1 MTPLRGRILHVDDRE
16 ENRYVVRRILQRFGY
31 EVAEASTGLS
41 GLERSAE
48 LPDLIILDIKLPDIM
63 GFEIAKRIKSNPQT
77 AGIPILFL
85 SATFTSGETKIHAL
99 EGGGDAYLTWP
110 VEPPVL
116 LSSVQSLLRIKE
128 GEVLSRLSAKQWE
141 TTFGVL
147 TDGLALLSE
156 EGVVLRCNRALA
168 GMLTTSLGELRGADL
183 FSRLRQVFGVDAHLG
198 ASSSSFEAHLDG
210 RYYVATST
218 PIAGEDD
225 SFRGYTFTLSDIT
238 ERRKSEEVLRN
249 SEKLAATGRLA
260 HTIAHEINNPLAAL
274 TNLLY
279 LARSEFESGLPV
291 GQYLELAQQEVNRI
305 SRITRQTL
313 SLHRESASPIQV
325 DVSGILRDV
334 VELLRPKADEA
345 HVSVELETRDNA
357 GIQGYPGE
365 LRQAF
370 LNFVVNA
377 VEAAPAGGRVLVRSH
392 RSAAWSNG
400 SLPGVRIT
408 ISDDGAGIPD
418 EVKGQI
424 FEAFFTTKDLKGS
437 GLGLWLSNSI
447 IVKHHGSVRFRTRT
461 TPPSTGTCFNIFL
474 PRS

>member
-1 MTPLRGRILHVDDRE
+1 
-16 ENRYVVRRILQRFGY
+16 
-31 EVAEASTGLS
+31 
-41 GLERSAE
+41 
-48 LPDLIILDIKLPDIM
+48 
-63 GFEIAKRIKSNPQT
+63 
-77 AGIPILFL
+77 
-85 SATFTSGETKIHAL
+85 
-99 EGGGDAYLTWP
+99 
-110 VEPPVL
+110 
-116 LSSVQSLLRIKE
+116 
-128 GEVLSRLSAKQWE
+128 
-141 TTFGVL
+141 
-147 TDGLALLSE
+147 
-156 EGVVLRCNRALA
+156 
-168 GMLTTSLGELRGADL
+168 
-183 FSRLRQVFGVDAHLG
+183 
-198 ASSSSFEAHLDG
+198 
-210 RYYVATST
+210 
-218 PIAGEDD
+218 
-225 SFRGYTFTLSDIT
+225 LSDIT